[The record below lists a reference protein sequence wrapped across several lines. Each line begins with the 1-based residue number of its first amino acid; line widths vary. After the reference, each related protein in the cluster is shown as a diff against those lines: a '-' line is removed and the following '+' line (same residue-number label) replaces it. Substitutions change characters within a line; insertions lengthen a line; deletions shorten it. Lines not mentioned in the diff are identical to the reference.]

1 MTYEHKAK
9 ILLGTTMKELA
20 KAEVTGSLCLREL
33 QLFSLVTELQHAC
46 DALGLTYAQQ
56 KALDS
61 LAAKIQNKYPYI
73 CKYRETNFIDKK
85 FITK

>member
-1 MTYEHKAK
+1 MTYEQKAK
-9 ILLGTTMKELA
+9 ILLGTTMKEIS

-33 QLFSLVTELQHAC
+33 QLFSIVTELEHAC
-46 DALGLTYAQQ
+46 DTLNLTYAQQ
-56 KALDS
+56 KALNS
-61 LAAKIQNKYPYI
+61 LTAKIQNKFPYI